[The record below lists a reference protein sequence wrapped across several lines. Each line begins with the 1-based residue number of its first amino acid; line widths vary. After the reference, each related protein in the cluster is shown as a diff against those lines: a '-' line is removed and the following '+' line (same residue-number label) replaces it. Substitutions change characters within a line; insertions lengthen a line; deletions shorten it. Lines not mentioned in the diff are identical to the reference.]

1 MDAHLFLKSLT
12 LVLCVAAV
20 TTVVFQRLKQPVVLG
35 YILAGLI
42 VGPHLPVP
50 LVADRSVVE
59 ALSELGIVLLMFS
72 LGLEFSVG
80 KLVRVG
86 PTAGATAVIQCSLMM
101 WAGFAAGRLFGWTFR
116 ESLFTGALIAIS
128 STTII
133 AKAFH
138 DQKIRGKLKEL
149 VVGVLIVEDLIAIV
163 LMAMLTA
170 VSLQSSQDVGVAP
183 ISALSL
189 LAPAGQLAV
198 FLAVFLTIGLFLVPR
213 TIRAVSRFGNSETLL
228 VASIGLG
235 FGGALLAQEFGYSVA
250 LGAFIAGS
258 LVSESGEGEKI
269 ERLIEP
275 VKDMFAAVFFV
286 SVGMLIDPS
295 LVIQYWMPIA
305 VLTAVVILGKIV
317 GVAVGAFLTGSG
329 VRVSVQ
335 AGLSL
340 AQIGEFSFII
350 AALGLHLKAVGEF
363 LYPVAVA
370 VSAVTTLTTPWLIR
384 ASGPIANFVDRK
396 MPGPL
401 QTFGALY
408 GNWLERIRE
417 APDQATRGASVRRLI
432 KLLAVDL
439 LGLVG
444 CVAAAFYYE
453 PRVTEFI
460 TVQFYLAGRWA
471 HVAFYGVLAFLCLP
485 FIAGLFGIAR
495 QLGRL
500 LAEAALPKTSD
511 GQLDL
516 AAAPRK
522 ALLVGLQL
530 AVVIGVGTLLLAL
543 TQPFLPPM
551 SSAILVVLL
560 IAGVGIL
567 GVAFWRGAENLE
579 GHVRAGSEMI
589 IELLA
594 SQGLPK
600 KVNQGNEEI
609 LAVLPGMGDPVSLRL
624 PPGSIA
630 VGKTLAQLNLRG
642 VTGATV
648 LAIVRS
654 GKGVLPG
661 AHEVLQADDILALAG
676 THEAV
681 LNARSFMGAVSIP
694 H

>member
-12 LVLCVAAV
+12 IVLCVAAV

-42 VGPHLPVP
+42 VGPHLSVP
-50 LVADRSVVE
+50 LVADRAVVE
-59 ALSELGIVLLMFS
+59 ALSELGVVLLMFS

-86 PTAGATAVIQCSLMM
+86 PTAGMTAMIQCSLMM

-138 DQKIRGKLKEL
+138 EQKIRGKLREL
-149 VVGVLIVEDLIAIV
+149 VVGILIVEDLIAIL

-170 VSLQSSQDVGVAP
+170 ISLQSARGAAAS

-198 FLAVFLTIGLFLVPR
+198 FLAVFVTIGLFLVPR
-213 TIRAVSRFGNSETLL
+213 TMRAVSRFGNSETLL

-235 FGGALLAQEFGYSVA
+235 FGGALLAHEFGYSVA

-258 LVSESGEGEKI
+258 LASESGEGEKI

-286 SVGMLIDPS
+286 SVGMLIDPV
-295 LVIQYWMPIA
+295 LAARHWAPIA
-305 VLTAVVILGKIV
+305 ALTAVVVVGKII

-329 VRVSVQ
+329 VRISVQ

-350 AALGLHLKAVGEF
+350 AALGLHLKAVGDF

-370 VSAVTTLTTPWLIR
+370 VSAITTLTTPWLIR
-384 ASGPIANFVDRK
+384 ASGPIANWIDRVL
-396 MPGPL
+396 PGPL

-417 APDQATRGASVRRLI
+417 APEKATRGESVRRLI
-432 KLLAVDL
+432 KLLIVDL

-460 TVQFYLAGRWA
+460 TAQFLFSDRWA
-471 HVAFYGVLAFLCLP
+471 QNSFYAVLAFLSLP

-495 QLGRL
+495 RLGRI
-500 LAEAALPKTSD
+500 LAEAALPKTPE

-530 AVVIGVGTLLLAL
+530 VAVIGVGTLFLAL
-543 TQPFLPPM
+543 TQPFLPTV
-551 SSAILVVLL
+551 SSVILVVLL
-560 IAGVGIL
+560 IFGVGIL
-567 GVAFWRGAENLE
+567 GIAFWRGAENLQ
-579 GHVRAGSEMI
+579 GHVKAGSEMI
-589 IELLA
+589 MEVLA
-594 SQGLPK
+594 SQGLQK
-600 KVNQGNEEI
+600 KIDEDTEEL
-609 LAVLPGMGDPVSLRL
+609 LAVLPGIGDPVSLRL
-624 PPGSIA
+624 QPRSAA

-654 GKGVLPG
+654 GKGLPPT
-661 AHEVLQADDILALAG
+661 AHEVLQAGDVLALAG
-676 THEAV
+676 THESV
-681 LNARSFMGAVSIP
+681 QNARSLMGADSIS